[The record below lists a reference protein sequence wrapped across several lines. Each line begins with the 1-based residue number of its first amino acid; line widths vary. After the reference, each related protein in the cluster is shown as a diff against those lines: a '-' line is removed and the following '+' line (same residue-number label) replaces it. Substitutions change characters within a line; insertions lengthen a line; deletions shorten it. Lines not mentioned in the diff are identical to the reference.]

1 MWYNKGVTP
10 KKLFNL
16 AMLGVGSVSAVSLVY
31 VVMFLDA
38 LSMSGSYNVKL
49 KRSSYERYD

>member
-16 AMLGVGSVSAVSLVY
+16 AMLMAVSISAGSLVY

-38 LSMSGSYNVKL
+38 LRKGWLV
-49 KRSSYERYD
+49 